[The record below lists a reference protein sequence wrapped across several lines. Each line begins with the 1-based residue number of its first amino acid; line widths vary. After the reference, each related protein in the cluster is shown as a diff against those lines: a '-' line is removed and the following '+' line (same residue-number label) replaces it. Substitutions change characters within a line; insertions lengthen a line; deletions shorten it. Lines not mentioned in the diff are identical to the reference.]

1 MRYAYFPGCS
11 ATATGISFTLSAGY
25 VGERIGMELA
35 EIPDWCCCGTSA
47 ALVTDGD
54 LAVALPAR
62 SLALAERMDPGLTVA
77 TPCAGCYSSLKAAV
91 HYARASEKNRR
102 HLEELIEMPYEACA
116 DVMSFLEVMALPEN
130 REAIASAL
138 TSSLHGLK
146 VASYY
151 GCALVR
157 PVEVCAFDDPEDPQ
171 SMDGLM
177 AIAGA
182 EPVEWAF
189 KTECCGASHQISEP
203 KAARR
208 LIERIFEDAAACGAE
223 AIATACPLCLLN
235 LDMRE
240 QEINTQRAARGA
252 VPFDIPVYYFTELLG
267 IAMGGSMRQLGID
280 RHFWPA
286 EDTARTAGTEPAEVA
301 APEAPTPVASAAPAP
316 EAAPAPAAPAA
327 SISAAAS
334 TFPSLGGGSS
344 ARETR
349 SVSSENG
356 PIGPRAA
363 RSAGVVST
371 EAPTSTAP
379 DVGPA
384 PDLIPIPQADREAVA
399 P

>member
-1 MRYAYFPGCS
+1 MKYAYFPGCS
-11 ATATGISFTLSAGY
+11 ATATGIPFTLSAGY
-25 VGERIGMELA
+25 VGERIGIELA

-62 SLALAERMDPGLTVA
+62 SLALAERMDPELTVA
-77 TPCAGCYSSLKAAV
+77 TPCAGCYSSLKGAV
-91 HYARASEKNRR
+91 HYVRSSEENRR
-102 HLEELIEMPYEACA
+102 RVEALIEMPYAARA
-116 DVMSFLEVMALPEN
+116 DVMSFLEVMALPKS

-138 TSSLHGLK
+138 TSGLHGLK

-157 PVEVCAFDDPEDPQ
+157 PVEVCAFDDPENPQ

-182 EPVEWAF
+182 EPVDWAF

-208 LIERIFEDAAACGAE
+208 LVERIFEDAAACGAE
-223 AIATACPLCLLN
+223 AIATACPLCMLN

-240 QEINTQRAARGA
+240 REINARRAVQGKAL
-252 VPFDIPVYYFTELLG
+252 FNIPVYYFTELLG

-286 EDTARTAGTEPAEVA
+286 EDTARTAGSSETET
-301 APEAPTPVASAAPAP
+301 APEAPEAPAP
-316 EAAPAPAAPAA
+316 EAAAAKAAPAA
-327 SISAAAS
+327 AKAPA
-334 TFPSLGGGSS
+334 
-344 ARETR
+344 
-349 SVSSENG
+349 
-356 PIGPRAA
+356 PRAA
-363 RSAGVVST
+363 PAYTATHLG
-371 EAPTSTAP
+371 TAP
-379 DVGPA
+379 DRIPHPPA
-384 PDLIPIPQADREAVA
+384 AQEVSAS
-399 P
+399 